1 MYHFCGFH
9 TFSVQLEA
17 GKQKSVQLEAGP
29 TPMIEWTQEALL
41 RRFGLP
47 ADWMPA
53 TSAEFDDFDAR
64 CIDLL
69 REPANVSGFK
79 EVYACLGDKPWQA
92 KVYVGPGRQRHL
104 GSFAT
109 ELEAAKAIY
118 WWRVSG
124 DKLNSPKKDRNKRGE
139 GRRKRDRRKGAGRLP
154 SLAFTSVL
162 ICCACLLAHRS
173 HFAAQDCRDDK
184 VKDAAPRPSAAHW
197 DPV

>member
-1 MYHFCGFH
+1 M
-9 TFSVQLEA
+9 
-17 GKQKSVQLEAGP
+17 
-29 TPMIEWTQEALL
+29 
-41 RRFGLP
+41 
-47 ADWMPA
+47 
-53 TSAEFDDFDAR
+53 
-64 CIDLL
+64 
-69 REPANVSGFK
+69 SGFK

-118 WWRVSG
+118 LWRVSG

>member
-1 MYHFCGFH
+1 
-9 TFSVQLEA
+9 
-17 GKQKSVQLEAGP
+17 
-29 TPMIEWTQEALL
+29 MIEWTQEALL
-41 RRFGLP
+41 RCFGLP

-124 DKLNSPKKDRNKRGE
+124 DKLNSPKRP
-139 GRRKRDRRKGAGRLP
+139 AL
-154 SLAFTSVL
+154 VL
-162 ICCACLLAHRS
+162 
-173 HFAAQDCRDDK
+173 
-184 VKDAAPRPSAAHW
+184 
-197 DPV
+197 